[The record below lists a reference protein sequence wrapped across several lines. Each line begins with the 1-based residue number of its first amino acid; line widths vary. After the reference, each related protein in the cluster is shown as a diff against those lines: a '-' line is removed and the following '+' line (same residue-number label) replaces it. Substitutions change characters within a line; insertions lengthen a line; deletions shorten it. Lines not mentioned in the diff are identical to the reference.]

1 MSSFEFP
8 RILVNSCIFQ
18 ILKAMPDSILA
29 SNHRCPWIPMDSH
42 GFPWVPMGSHG
53 FPWESMGSH
62 GSPWDPMGSQWVP
75 MGSPWGPHG
84 DPMGSHGSPYGSKS
98 TFEKTDLDHFS
109 ARVFL
114 DFQFSI
120 FLKIFLRNIFSK
132 NMLVRYR
139 GKNNEGVLERPGTK
153 WKVLRAI
160 SSTLKCKFSGK
171 CRKVDFSM
179 PCKTKSAENL
189 HV

>member
-1 MSSFEFP
+1 MD
-8 RILVNSCIFQ
+8 N
-18 ILKAMPDSILA
+18 
-29 SNHRCPWIPMDSH
+29 PWII
-42 GFPWVPMGSHG
+42 
-53 FPWESMGSH
+53 
-62 GSPWDPMGSQWVP
+62 
-75 MGSPWGPHG
+75 
-84 DPMGSHGSPYGSKS
+84 HGSPYGSKL
-98 TFEKTDLDHFS
+98 TFEKTDLDHFP

-120 FLKIFLRNIFSK
+120 FLKNIFEKYVGEIS
-132 NMLVRYR
+132 R
-139 GKNNEGVLERPGTK
+139 KNNEGVLERPGTK

-160 SSTLKCKFSGK
+160 SSTLKCQFSGK